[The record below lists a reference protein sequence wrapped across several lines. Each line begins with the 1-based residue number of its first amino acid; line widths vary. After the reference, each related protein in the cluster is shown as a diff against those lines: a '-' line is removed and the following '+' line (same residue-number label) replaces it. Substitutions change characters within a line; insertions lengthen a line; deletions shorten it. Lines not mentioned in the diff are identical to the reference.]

1 MSIKLMLE
9 NQTFYMTDVKTILL
23 ENSMFANIAS
33 APSTLNPMSRQSIY
47 NQSY

>member
-33 APSTLNPMSRQSIY
+33 ALNPMSRQSIY